1 MQTDIQNDLPVAIVT
16 GAARGIGL
24 ATARRLLEDGFHVVM
39 TDKLA
44 EKVCKEAEILSA
56 EGYSV
61 EGLALDITERTAVA
75 ALMERLPRID
85 AVVNN
90 AAIFWDGEFD
100 EVTESDFTDMFEVNV
115 VGSFVVAQEAAKR
128 LKRGGKIVNIASR
141 AFLAGRAHSPYIA
154 SKAGVV
160 GLTRAMAAELAPDGI
175 LVNCIAP
182 GLIETEMFR
191 SLPVERQEELIDL
204 LPTKSV
210 GQPEDIAN
218 AVSFF
223 AAPRTQ
229 NVTGQVMLCDGGR
242 SVGISTY

>member
-1 MQTDIQNDLPVAIVT
+1 MTTDAVQDLPIAIVT

-24 ATARRLLEDGFHVVM
+24 ATARRLVEDGFHVVM
-39 TDKLA
+39 TDVLA
-44 EKVCKEAEILSA
+44 DRLQAEAATLQG
-56 EGYSV
+56 EGASV
-61 EGLALDITERTAVA
+61 EALVLDVTNRASVA
-75 ALMERLPRID
+75 ELMQRLPRVD

-100 EVTESDFTDMFEVNV
+100 KVSEKDFTDMFEVNV
-115 VGSFVVAQEAAKR
+115 VGSFIVAQEAAKR

-141 AFLAGRAHSPYIA
+141 AYLAGRAHSPYIA

-160 GLTRAMAAELAPDGI
+160 GLTRALAAELAPDGI

-191 SLPVERQEELIDL
+191 SLPVDRQEELIEL
-204 LPTKSV
+204 LPTKTV
-210 GQPEDIAN
+210 GKPEDIAN

-223 AAPRTQ
+223 ASPRTA
-229 NVTGQVMLCDGGR
+229 NVTGQVLECDGGR
-242 SVGISTY
+242 SIGISKY